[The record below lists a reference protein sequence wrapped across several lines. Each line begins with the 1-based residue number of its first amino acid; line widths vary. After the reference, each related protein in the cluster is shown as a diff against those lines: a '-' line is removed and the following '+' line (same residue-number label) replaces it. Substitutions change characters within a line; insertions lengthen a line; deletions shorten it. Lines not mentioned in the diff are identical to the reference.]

1 MRVTRA
7 FTPTKLAGKLAGV
20 LAVAALLPAMDA
32 NAAAWRWS
40 EPTVTPTLND
50 GLELRGVNLRG
61 QSLIHSVSTPF
72 FMLDGQRYELG
83 EARRVSELERLTAPG
98 FTQLLAQ
105 YEVPVEQGLV
115 KATVSYTL
123 LDERV
128 AGYEPSQLSAW
139 VQFEGPQGDY
149 RFFWRMDVDPGQRAG
164 NLAELLGQHERP
176 ELQTQEAML
185 DLSRGSLRVRDG
197 KGGDEQTQLE
207 LLPRAEDQARA
218 YLVQFRGGEMEALP
232 QTLVNGEALTG
243 RKDGG
248 DLVLWYETQLNGVR
262 GGLTG
267 PDMSAVAATRVNA
280 ILEQDKMTSAEF
292 VETSVTVFNEARS
305 FQGAFGD
312 AGIRFT
318 DVKND
323 DNALA
328 NDTSSTNSELHSLMV
343 ANTDYDSQ
351 DSATQWYSWVGTV
364 LQSSSGS
371 GVLGIMFDDG
381 ATNTD
386 GKPRQGCAVFYNPHK
401 NGSWPSGDTYMA
413 ELLLTLTHETGHVYN
428 QHHEDFCAGRFSFST
443 FRSNSA
449 IMGYAFMDT
458 SQWTFS
464 PGTVTTLTS
473 EPEEYSRPGTGY
485 AFTTSGAYNMTSEH
499 EAKHSSTSCRRVCCL
514 NQ

>member
-7 FTPTKLAGKLAGV
+7 FTPATLAGF
-20 LAVAALLPAMDA
+20 LAVAALLPTPEAD
-32 NAAAWRWS
+32 AAARRWS

-50 GLELRGVNLRG
+50 GLELRGVQLRG
-61 QSLIHSVSTPF
+61 QSLIHAISTPYF
-72 FMLDGQRYELG
+72 LLNGQRYELK
-83 EARRVSELERLTAPG
+83 EAQRVSEIERLSAVG
-98 FTQLLAQ
+98 FTQLLTT
-105 YEVPVEQGLV
+105 YEVPVREGLV
-115 KATVSYTL
+115 KATLTYTL

-128 AGYEPSQLSAW
+128 AGLEPSQLSSW
-139 VQFEGPQGDY
+139 IQFEGPKGDY
-149 RFFWRMDVDPGQRAG
+149 RFFWRMDVDPGQRVG
-164 NLAELLGQHERP
+164 NLAELLGPSPRP

-185 DLSRGSLRVRDG
+185 SLASGSVRVRDG
-197 KGGDEQTQLE
+197 KAADEQTQLE
-207 LLPRAEDQARA
+207 LLPHAEDNARA
-218 YLVQFRGGEMEALP
+218 YLVQFRGGEVEALP
-232 QTLVNGEALTG
+232 ETLVNGESLTG
-243 RKDGG
+243 LKDGG
-248 DLVLWYETQLNGVR
+248 DLVLWYETQLRNVS

-267 PDMSAVAATRVNA
+267 PDMSAIAATRVNA
-280 ILEQDKMTSAEF
+280 IIEQDKMTGAEF
-292 VETSVTVFNEARS
+292 VPASVNVFNEDRS
-305 FQGAFGD
+305 VQGAFGD
-312 AGIRFT
+312 AGIRIVDF
-318 DVKND
+318 KND
-323 DNALA
+323 DSALA

-343 ANTDYDSQ
+343 ANTDFDSQ

-371 GVLGIMFDDG
+371 SVLGIMFDDG

-401 NGSWPSGDTYMA
+401 NGSWPSGDTYLA

-464 PGTVTTLTS
+464 PGTITTLSS
-473 EPEEYSRPGTGY
+473 EAEEYSRPGTGY
-485 AFTTSGAYNMTSEH
+485 AFTTSGSYNMTSAH
-499 EAKHSSTSCRRVCCL
+499 EAKHSSTSCRKVCCL